1 MTARTGHDG
10 ASPSGVPARI
20 ARRVADA
27 VLYRDRSCAA
37 PGERPGTLVPPGRP
51 EEEGTSWSLT
61 ECLLERAQ
69 DASVHLC
76 LRFLHLRRCGVERA
90 GTGAGEG
97 TFLSC
102 DETTEREVGESFPLA
117 VLLAGER
124 TAEVNVPGD
133 RFTERIRGPHGA
145 PEGRVICEHL
155 PLNATLTASAE
166 RLAGPYGLIR
176 LRVLVRNTALLVG
189 REVPGE
195 YALGRS
201 LLSAHLIVETG
212 CGGFVSL
219 ADPPEWAG
227 PFARACRNEHTW
239 PALVGEPGHR
249 DVVLSSPV
257 VLPDHPDD
265 PAQAGDEEAIA

>member
-1 MTARTGHDG
+1 MTAWTGDG
-10 ASPSGVPARI
+10 IPSGVPARI

-27 VLYRDRSCAA
+27 VLYRDRSPAA

-51 EEEGTSWSLT
+51 EEEGTSWSMT

-76 LRFLHLRRCGVERA
+76 LRFLHLRRCGVER
-90 GTGAGEG
+90 TRPESGEG
-97 TFLSC
+97 TFLSY
-102 DETTEREVGESFPLA
+102 DEATEREIGVSFPLA
-117 VLLAGER
+117 VLLGGER
-124 TAEVNVPGD
+124 TTEVNVPGD
-133 RFTERIRGPHGA
+133 RFTEQIRGPRGG
-145 PEGRVICEHL
+145 PEGRVVCEHL
-155 PLNATLTASAE
+155 PLDAALTMSAE
-166 RLAGPYGLIR
+166 RLAGPCGLIR
-176 LRVLVRNTALLVG
+176 LRVVARNTALLIG
-189 REVPGE
+189 RGVSGE
-195 YALGRS
+195 YALRRS
-201 LLSAHLIVETG
+201 LLSAHLIVETDG
-212 CGGFVSL
+212 GGFVSL

-249 DVVLSSPV
+249 DAVLSSPV